1 MLIHTYMDLNYIEKF
16 CQIMQVW
23 NNTRISTISSNWFG
37 IHRKKEHLNDIKK
50 LESCLLCSGLWH
62 VWNELLNIKLL
73 GLKCMKC
80 QLICFISLHRTRKS
94 KAAVQDSQCKS
105 QIAINSLPAVL
116 TWIKAS
122 TDWWPNAR
130 LIHIFRLEFASP
142 FALAVVAVLTFF

>member
-1 MLIHTYMDLNYIEKF
+1 MLIHTYMDLSYIEKF
-16 CQIMQVW
+16 CQVMQVW
-23 NNTRISTISSNWFG
+23 NNTRISTISGNWFG
-37 IHRKKEHLNDIKK
+37 IHRKKEHLNAIKK
-50 LESCLLCSGLWH
+50 LESCLLFPGLWH

-73 GLKCMKC
+73 GLKCMKY

-94 KAAVQDSQCKS
+94 KAAVQDSQCKF

-130 LIHIFRLEFASP
+130 LIHFFRLEFAAL
-142 FALAVVAVLTFF
+142 FALATVAVLT